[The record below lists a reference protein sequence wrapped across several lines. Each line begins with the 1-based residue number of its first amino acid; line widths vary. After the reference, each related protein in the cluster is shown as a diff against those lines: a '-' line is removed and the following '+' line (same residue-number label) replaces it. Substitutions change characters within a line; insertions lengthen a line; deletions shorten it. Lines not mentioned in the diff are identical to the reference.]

1 MRRPIQAVIVKEVEQ
16 CSTILLHQQKWSF
29 STYMRPSVS
38 DSSDTYTIA
47 SGEGSHAGNA
57 KKFAVEGPLWAAM
70 SATTYN
76 LAVGGTGAPTLA
88 SLNRMYLT
96 FRIQTK

>member
-1 MRRPIQAVIVKEVEQ
+1 MKLPILQGIVKEVEQ
-16 CSTILLHQQKWSF
+16 CSTILLHQQNGF
-29 STYMRPSVS
+29 STYMRPTVS

-76 LAVGGTGAPTLA
+76 LAVGGTGAP
-88 SLNRMYLT
+88 YIG
-96 FRIQTK
+96 FI